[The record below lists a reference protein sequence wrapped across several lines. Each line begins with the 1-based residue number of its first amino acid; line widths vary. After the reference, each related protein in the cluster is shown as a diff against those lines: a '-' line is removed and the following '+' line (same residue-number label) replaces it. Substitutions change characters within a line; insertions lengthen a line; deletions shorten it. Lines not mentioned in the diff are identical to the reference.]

1 MSVEQQPTATG
12 MAASGGSHAEDAH
25 AQRIR
30 RLAFS
35 AILLTT
41 LLAALD
47 QSIVS
52 TALPRIVGDLGGFS
66 DLSWVVSAY
75 LLASTVTIPLY
86 GKLSD
91 LYGRRLLFAVAIA
104 VFLIG
109 SMLCGLAQTMSELI
123 AFRAVQGLG
132 AGGLIPLAQAAIGDL
147 YSPRERGRYQGY
159 VSSMWGI
166 AAVTGPLAGGTLTE
180 AISWRW
186 IFYINL
192 PLGVVALAVV
202 MKTLGANRRGE
213 HRIDY
218 AGALTLGCSLGA
230 ILIACAWSGTTYPIG
245 SAQVI
250 GPFLAGLLG
259 LGLFA
264 LIERRASE
272 PIVPVALLRNRI
284 FVTAGG
290 GYFVVG
296 ALLFAVTIYIPVYLQ
311 DVRGNS
317 PTVSGLTT
325 MSYTIGW
332 VVTAFVVG
340 RLITRTG
347 RYRIF
352 PLVGTVF
359 ATAGVALL
367 LLVGSSTGRVEL
379 CAMLVLSGCGMGLT
393 VAPYLVGSQ
402 NAIAPQVIGAATA
415 ALNLVR
421 AIGASLAVSILG
433 AVLAGRARAVLQ
445 SRLGAHARTIDIS
458 RLINGGASPHHSAA
472 IGDALLSGMHLVFL
486 ISTVVGLGGIAI
498 AFTLEERPLSTQRQP
513 STSGPSRSRT
523 DSIT

>member
-1 MSVEQQPTATG
+1 VTIEEPGAESSGEVDP
-12 MAASGGSHAEDAH
+12 AAEAH
-25 AQRIR
+25 AQRVR

-91 LYGRRLLFAVAIA
+91 IYGRRLLFAIAIT

-109 SMLCGLAQTMSELI
+109 SVLCGFASTMGELI
-123 AFRAVQGLG
+123 AFRAIQGLG

-159 VSSMWGI
+159 VASMWGI
-166 AAVTGPLAGGTLTE
+166 AAVSGPLAGGTLTE

-186 IFYINL
+186 IFFINL
-192 PLGVVALAVV
+192 PLGLVALAVV
-202 MKTLGANRRGE
+202 VKTLSGSRSRE

-218 AGALTLGCSLGA
+218 AGALTLGLSLGA
-230 ILIACAWSGTTYPIG
+230 ILIACAWSGTTYPMG
-245 SAQVI
+245 SVQVI
-250 GPFLAGLLG
+250 APFVGGICG

-264 LIERRASE
+264 LIERRAVE

-284 FVTAGG
+284 FLAASG

-325 MSYTIGW
+325 MTYTIGW
-332 VVTAFVVG
+332 VVVAFVVG

-352 PLVGTVF
+352 PMIGTIF
-359 ATAGVALL
+359 AAAGVALL
-367 LLVGSSTGRVEL
+367 LLIGPHSGRVEL
-379 CAMLVLSGCGMGLT
+379 CAILALGGAGMGLT
-393 VAPYLVGSQ
+393 VAPYLVGTQ
-402 NAIAPQVIGAATA
+402 NSIEPQVIGAATA

-433 AVLAGRARAVLQ
+433 ALLASRAHSVLQ
-445 SRLGAHARTIDIS
+445 SRLGPHARTIDIG
-458 RLINGGASPHHSAA
+458 RLINGGANPGVHHSGA
-472 IGDALLSGMHLVFL
+472 IGAALLSGMHRVFL
-486 ISTVVGLGGIAI
+486 VAAIVGIAGI
-498 AFTLEERPLSTQRQP
+498 ICAFALEERPLSTQR
-513 STSGPSRSRT
+513 S
-523 DSIT
+523 

>member
-1 MSVEQQPTATG
+1 VGTVTVEQEAIAAGADPQSTG
-12 MAASGGSHAEDAH
+12 ADDAAH
-25 AQRIR
+25 AARVR

-91 LYGRRLLFAVAIA
+91 LYGRRLLFAIAIS

-109 SMLCGLAQTMSELI
+109 SVLCGLAATMGELI

-159 VSSMWGI
+159 VASMWGI
-166 AAVTGPLAGGTLTE
+166 AAVSGPLVGGTLTE

-186 IFYINL
+186 IFYVNL
-192 PLGVVALAVV
+192 PLGLVALGVV
-202 MKTLGANRRGE
+202 VKTLGGTRSGE

-218 AGALTLGCSLGA
+218 AGALMLGLSLAA
-230 ILIACAWSGTTYPIG
+230 ILIACAWSGTTYPMG

-250 GPFLAGLLG
+250 GPFVAGLLG
-259 LGLFA
+259 LVVFA

-272 PIVPVALLRNRI
+272 PIIPITLLRNRI
-284 FVTAGG
+284 FVAASG

-296 ALLFAVTIYIPVYLQ
+296 ALLFAVTIYVPVYLQ
-311 DVRGNS
+311 DVRGDS
-317 PTVSGLTT
+317 PTISGLTT

-332 VVTAFVVG
+332 VVVAVIVG

-352 PLVGTVF
+352 PILGTIC
-359 ATAGVALL
+359 ATVGVALL
-367 LLVGSSTGRVEL
+367 ILVGRSTSRVEL
-379 CAMLVLSGCGMGLT
+379 CAMLVLGGSGMGLT

-402 NAIAPQVIGAATA
+402 NAVAPQMIGAATA
-415 ALNLVR
+415 SLNLVR

-433 AVLAGRARAVLQ
+433 ALLASRARSVLE
-445 SRLGAHARTIDIS
+445 SRIGSHARTVDIS
-458 RLINGGASPHHSAA
+458 SLINGGANASAHHSAA
-472 IGDALLSGMHLVFL
+472 VDTALLSGMHLVFVVVA
-486 ISTVVGLGGIAI
+486 IVGLAGIAC
-498 AFTLEERPLSTQRQP
+498 AFALEERPLSTKRH
-513 STSGPSRSRT
+513 
-523 DSIT
+523 

>member
-1 MSVEQQPTATG
+1 MDAVN
-12 MAASGGSHAEDAH
+12 AAAPSAGAPPAPAAAPADD
-25 AQRIR
+25 RLR

-91 LYGRRLLFAVAIA
+91 LYGRRRLFAIAIS
-104 VFLIG
+104 VFLVG
-109 SMLCGLAQTMSELI
+109 SVLCGVATSMGELI
-123 AFRAVQGLG
+123 AFRAIQGLG
-132 AGGLIPLAQAAIGDL
+132 AGGLIPLAQASIGDL

-192 PLGVVALAVV
+192 PLGLIALAVV
-202 MKTLGANRRGE
+202 IRTLGGTRGRE

-218 AGALTLGCSLGA
+218 AGALTLGVSLGA
-230 ILIACAWSGTTYPIG
+230 ILIACGWAGATYPIG

-250 GPFLAGLLG
+250 GPFVAGLGG
-259 LGLFA
+259 LVLLA
-264 LIERRASE
+264 LIERRATE
-272 PIVPVALLRNRI
+272 PIIPIALLRNRI
-284 FVTAGG
+284 FLTAGG

-296 ALLFAVTIYIPVYLQ
+296 ALLFAVTIYVPVYLQ

-325 MSYTIGW
+325 MSYTAGW
-332 VVTAFVVG
+332 VVVAIIVG
-340 RLITRTG
+340 RLMTRTG
-347 RYRIF
+347 RYRVF
-352 PLVGTVF
+352 PIVGTVC
-359 ATAGVALL
+359 AAVSLALL
-367 LLVGSSTGRVEL
+367 ILLGPATGRLEL
-379 CAMLVLSGCGMGLT
+379 CAILVLGGSGMGMT
-393 VAPYLVGSQ
+393 VSPYLVGTQ
-402 NAIAPQVIGAATA
+402 NAVEPQVIGSATA
-415 ALNLVR
+415 SLNLVR

-433 AVLAGRARAVLQ
+433 AVLAGRAESVLRH
-445 SRLGAHARTIDIS
+445 RLGAGAGTIDIS
-458 RLINGGASPHHSAA
+458 RLINGGAAAAAHHAA
-472 IGDALLSGMHLVFL
+472 AVGAALLSGMHLVFRL
-486 ISTVVGLGGIAI
+486 AAILGLVGIGCAI
-498 AFTLEERPLSTQRQP
+498 ALEERPLSTR
-513 STSGPSRSRT
+513 R
-523 DSIT
+523 

>member
-1 MSVEQQPTATG
+1 MTLEQESAVAVRP
-12 MAASGGSHAEDAH
+12 GGGPDDAAH
-25 AQRIR
+25 AQRVR

-41 LLAALD
+41 LLSALD

-91 LYGRRLLFAVAIA
+91 LYGRRLLFAVAIV

-109 SMLCGLAQTMSELI
+109 SVLCGLAATMSELI

-159 VSSMWGI
+159 VASMWGI

-186 IFYINL
+186 IFYVNL
-192 PLGVVALAVV
+192 PLGLIALAVV
-202 MKTLGANRRGE
+202 VKTLRGTRSRD

-218 AGALTLGCSLGA
+218 AGALTLGLSLGA
-230 ILIACAWSGTTYPIG
+230 ILIACAWSGTTYPMG

-250 GPFLAGLLG
+250 VPFVAGLLG
-259 LGLFA
+259 LVLLA

-272 PIVPVALLRNRI
+272 PIIPIALLRNRI
-284 FVTAGG
+284 FVTASG

-296 ALLFAVTIYIPVYLQ
+296 ALLFAVTIYVPVYLQ
-311 DVRGNS
+311 DVRGDS

-332 VVTAFVVG
+332 VVVAMIVG

-352 PLVGTVF
+352 PILGTICA
-359 ATAGVALL
+359 ATGVALL
-367 LLVGSSTGRVEL
+367 ILIGRSTGRVEL
-379 CAMLVLSGCGMGLT
+379 CAMLVLSGCGMGMT
-393 VAPYLVGSQ
+393 VSPYLVGTQ
-402 NAIAPQVIGAATA
+402 NAIGPQVIGAATA

-421 AIGASLAVSILG
+421 AIGASLAVSVLG
-433 AVLAGRARAVLQ
+433 ALLASRARSVLQ
-445 SRLGAHARTIDIS
+445 SRLGAHANSINIS
-458 RLINGGASPHHSAA
+458 RLINGGGGASAHHSAA
-472 IGDALLSGMHLVFL
+472 VGAALLSGMRLVF
-486 ISTVVGLGGIAI
+486 IVSTVVGIAGIAL
-498 AFTLEERPLSTQRQP
+498 AFALEERPLSTQRN
-513 STSGPSRSRT
+513 
-523 DSIT
+523 

>member
-1 MSVEQQPTATG
+1 VEPVTLEQHQVDPEIPADDGTEQ
-12 MAASGGSHAEDAH
+12 AARANE
-25 AQRIR
+25 RMR

-91 LYGRRLLFAVAIA
+91 LYGRRLLFAIAIS
-104 VFLIG
+104 VFLLG
-109 SMLCGLAQTMSELI
+109 SMLCGLASTMSELI
-123 AFRAVQGLG
+123 AFRGIQGLG

-159 VSSMWGI
+159 VASMWGI

-192 PLGVVALAVV
+192 PLGLLALAVV
-202 MKTLGANRRGE
+202 VRTLGATPSRE

-218 AGALTLGCSLGA
+218 AGALALGVSLTA

-250 GPFLAGLLG
+250 GPFVAGILG

-264 LIERRASE
+264 FIERRASE
-272 PIVPVALLRNRI
+272 PIIPATLLRNRI
-284 FVTAGG
+284 FLAASG

-317 PTVSGLTT
+317 PTISGLTT

-332 VVTAFVVG
+332 VVTAVIVG

-352 PLVGTVF
+352 PILGTIC
-359 ATAGVALL
+359 AAAGVALL
-367 LLVGSSTGRVEL
+367 ILVGRSTGRVEL
-379 CAMLVLSGCGMGLT
+379 CAMLVLGGCGMGMT

-402 NAIAPQVIGAATA
+402 NSIAPQMIGAATA
-415 ALNLVR
+415 SLNLVR
-421 AIGASLAVSILG
+421 AIGASLAVSVLG
-433 AVLAGRARAVLQ
+433 ALLASRARSVLTTQ
-445 SRLGAHARTIDIS
+445 LGGHAKTINVSALIS
-458 RLINGGASPHHSAA
+458 GGANASPQHAA
-472 IGDALLSGMHLVFL
+472 IIGSALLSGMHLVF
-486 ISTVVGLGGIAI
+486 IVAAIVGVAGVAC
-498 AFTLEERPLSTQRQP
+498 AFALEERPLSNA
-513 STSGPSRSRT
+513 RS
-523 DSIT
+523 

>member
-1 MSVEQQPTATG
+1 VTVEQIATEPTPG
-12 MAASGGSHAEDAH
+12 RGGHDDDART
-25 AQRIR
+25 QRVR

-52 TALPRIVGDLGGFS
+52 TALPRIVGDLGGFN

-91 LYGRRLLFAVAIA
+91 LYGRRLLFAVAIS
-104 VFLIG
+104 VFLLG
-109 SMLCGLAQTMSELI
+109 SMLCGFAQTMGELI

-159 VSSMWGI
+159 VASMWGI

-192 PLGVVALAVV
+192 PLGLVALAVV
-202 MKTLGANRRGE
+202 VRTLSGTRSRE
-213 HRIDY
+213 HSIDY
-218 AGALTLGCSLGA
+218 AGALTLGLSLGA
-230 ILIACAWSGTTYPIG
+230 ILIACAWSGTTYPMG
-245 SAQVI
+245 SVEVV
-250 GPFLAGLLG
+250 GPFLAGVCG
-259 LGLFA
+259 LGLFT

-272 PIVPVALLRNRI
+272 PIVPIALLRNRI
-284 FVTAGG
+284 FVAASG

-317 PTVSGLTT
+317 PTISGLTT

-332 VVTAFVVG
+332 VVVAMIVG

-352 PLVGTVF
+352 PILGTIC
-359 ATAGVALL
+359 AAAGVALL
-367 LLVGSSTGRVEL
+367 LLVGRDTGRVAL
-379 CAMLVLSGCGMGLT
+379 CAILVLGGSGMGMT
-393 VAPYLVGSQ
+393 VAPYLVGTQ
-402 NAIAPQVIGAATA
+402 NAIAPQVIGSATA

-421 AIGASLAVSILG
+421 AIGASLAVSVLG
-433 AVLAGRARAVLQ
+433 ALLASRARSVLR
-445 SRLGAHARTIDIS
+445 SRFGGHTSTADIT
-458 RLINGGASPHHSAA
+458 RLINGGASASGHHSAA
-472 IGDALLSGMHLVFL
+472 IGSALLSGMHVVFL
-486 ISTVVGLGGIAI
+486 VTTFVGLAGIAC
-498 AFTLEERPLSTQRQP
+498 AFALEERPLSTERN
-513 STSGPSRSRT
+513 
-523 DSIT
+523 

>member
-1 MSVEQQPTATG
+1 VGFVTLEQQEP
-12 MAASGGSHAEDAH
+12 AAEAAVPDPGPVGDAH
-25 AQRIR
+25 AERLR

-91 LYGRRLLFAVAIA
+91 IYGRRLLFAIAIT
-104 VFLIG
+104 VFLVG
-109 SMLCGLAQTMSELI
+109 SMLCGLASTMGELI
-123 AFRAVQGLG
+123 AFRGIQGLG

-147 YSPRERGRYQGY
+147 YSARERGRYQGY
-159 VSSMWGI
+159 VASMWGI

-192 PLGVVALAVV
+192 PLGLIALAVV
-202 MKTLGANRRGE
+202 VKTLSGSRSRD

-218 AGALTLGCSLGA
+218 AGALTLGLSLGA
-230 ILIACAWSGTTYPIG
+230 ILIACAWSGTTYPMG
-245 SAQVI
+245 SAQVV
-250 GPFLAGLLG
+250 GPFVAGLLG
-259 LGLFA
+259 LCLFA
-264 LIERRASE
+264 AIERRASE

-284 FVTAGG
+284 FVAAGG

-325 MSYTIGW
+325 MAYTIGW
-332 VVTAFVVG
+332 VVVAFIVG
-340 RLITRTG
+340 RMITRTG

-352 PLVGTVF
+352 PIAGTIC
-359 ATAGVALL
+359 AAAGVALL
-367 LLVGSSTGRVEL
+367 LLVGRTTGRFEL
-379 CAMLVLSGCGMGLT
+379 CAFLVLGGAGMGLT
-393 VAPYLVGSQ
+393 VAPYLVGTQ
-402 NAIAPQVIGAATA
+402 NAIEPQVIGAATA

-433 AVLAGRARAVLQ
+433 ALLASRARSVLE
-445 SRLGAHARTIDIS
+445 SRLGDRAKAVDIG
-458 RLINGGASPHHSAA
+458 RLINGGTNTSAHHSAA
-472 IGDALLSGMHLVFL
+472 IGDALLSGMHRVFL
-486 ISTVVGLGGIAI
+486 VAAIVGIAGVVC
-498 AFTLEERPLSTQRQP
+498 ALALEERPLSTQRH
-513 STSGPSRSRT
+513 
-523 DSIT
+523 

>member
-1 MSVEQQPTATG
+1 VSSVLTEADD
-12 MAASGGSHAEDAH
+12 AAH
-25 AQRIR
+25 AARVR

-52 TALPRIVGDLGGFS
+52 TALPRIVGDLGGFT

-91 LYGRRLLFAVAIA
+91 LYGRRLLFALAIS
-104 VFLIG
+104 VFLLG
-109 SMLCGLAQTMSELI
+109 SVLCGLATSMGQLI

-159 VSSMWGI
+159 VASMWGI

-186 IFYINL
+186 IFFVNL
-192 PLGVVALAVV
+192 PLGLVALAVV
-202 MKTLGANRRGE
+202 VKTLSGSQGRE

-218 AGALTLGCSLGA
+218 AGALTLGLSLGA

-250 GPFLAGLLG
+250 APFVAGLLG

-264 LIERRASE
+264 IIERRAGE
-272 PIVPVALLRNRI
+272 PIVPIALLKNRI
-284 FVTAGG
+284 FLTASG

-311 DVRGNS
+311 DVRGDS
-317 PTVSGLTT
+317 PTISGLTT

-332 VVTAFVVG
+332 VVVAMVVG

-352 PLVGTVF
+352 PLLGTIC
-359 ATAGVALL
+359 AAAGVGLL
-367 LLVGSSTGRVEL
+367 LLIGRSTGRAEL
-379 CAMLVLSGCGMGLT
+379 CAMLVLSGCGMGMT
-393 VAPYLVGSQ
+393 VAPYLVATQ

-415 ALNLVR
+415 SLNLVR

-433 AVLAGRARAVLQ
+433 AVLASRAGAVLHSRLGGRAR
-445 SRLGAHARTIDIS
+445 SIDIS
-458 RLINGGASPHHSAA
+458 RLINGGAGAHHSQAVGA
-472 IGDALLSGMHLVFL
+472 ALLSGMHLVFL
-486 ISTVVGLGGIAI
+486 ISTFVGLIGIAC
-498 AFTLEERPLSTQRQP
+498 AFALEERPLSTQRH
-513 STSGPSRSRT
+513 
-523 DSIT
+523 

>member
-1 MSVEQQPTATG
+1 MTVQQPGTTR
-12 MAASGGSHAEDAH
+12 AEDPA
-25 AQRIR
+25 AATEQATAADRRTR

-66 DLSWVVSAY
+66 DLAWVVSAY

-91 LYGRRLLFAVAIA
+91 LYGRRLLFVVAI
-104 VFLIG
+104 VIFLIG
-109 SMLCGLAQTMSELI
+109 SALSGLASSMSELI
-123 AFRAVQGLG
+123 AFRAIQGLG

-166 AAVTGPLAGGTLTE
+166 AAVMGPLAGGTLTD

-186 IFYINL
+186 IFYVNL
-192 PLGVVALAVV
+192 PLGLVALAVV
-202 MKTLGANRRGE
+202 VKTLGGTRSHQ

-218 AGALTLGCSLGA
+218 AGAITLGLSLCA
-230 ILIACAWSGTTYPIG
+230 ILIACSWSGTTYPMG
-245 SAQVI
+245 SPEVVMPFVAGVI
-250 GPFLAGLLG
+250 GLG
-259 LGLFA
+259 ALA

-272 PIVPVALLRNRI
+272 PVIPIALLRNRI
-284 FVTAGG
+284 FVTASV

-296 ALLFAVTIYIPVYLQ
+296 ALLFAVTIYIPIYLQ

-325 MSYTIGW
+325 ISYTIGW
-332 VVTAFVVG
+332 VLTAVVGG

-352 PLVGTVF
+352 PIIGTVS
-359 ATAGVALL
+359 AAAGVALL
-367 LLVGSSTGRVEL
+367 LLVGRSTGRVEL
-379 CAMLVLSGCGMGLT
+379 CAILALGGCGMGLT
-393 VAPYLVGSQ
+393 VSPYLVATQ
-402 NAIAPQVIGAATA
+402 NAIAPQVFGAATA
-415 ALNLVR
+415 TLNLVR

-433 AVLAGRARAVLQ
+433 ALLAGRARSVL
-445 SRLGAHARTIDIS
+445 SARLGAGAHRIDIS
-458 RLINGGASPHHSAA
+458 RLVNGGAGVRSQHSDA
-472 IGDALLSGMHLVFL
+472 IASALLSGLHRVFL
-486 ISTVVGLGGIAI
+486 VAAIVGLIGIAC
-498 AFTLEERPLSTQRQP
+498 AFALPERPLSTHVARA
-513 STSGPSRSRT
+513 
-523 DSIT
+523 

>member
-1 MSVEQQPTATG
+1 VTVEQVK
-12 MAASGGSHAEDAH
+12 GGSAAGEDTHDDAH
-25 AQRIR
+25 AQRVR

-52 TALPRIVGDLGGFS
+52 TALPRIVGDLGGFN

-91 LYGRRLLFAVAIA
+91 LYGRRLLFSIAIS
-104 VFLIG
+104 VFLLG
-109 SMLCGLAQTMSELI
+109 SVLSGLSQSMGELI
-123 AFRAVQGLG
+123 AFRAIQGLG
-132 AGGLIPLAQAAIGDL
+132 AGGLIPLAQASIGDL

-159 VSSMWGI
+159 VASMWGI
-166 AAVTGPLAGGTLTE
+166 AAVSGPLAGGTLTD

-192 PLGVVALAVV
+192 PLGLVALAVV
-202 MKTLGANRRGE
+202 VKTLTGSRGQS

-218 AGALTLGCSLGA
+218 AGALTLGLSLGA
-230 ILIACAWSGTTYPIG
+230 ILIACAWSGTTYPMG

-250 GPFLAGLLG
+250 GPFVAGVLG
-259 LGLFA
+259 LVGFA
-264 LIERRASE
+264 FIERRASE
-272 PIVPVALLRNRI
+272 PIVPIALLRNRV
-284 FVTAGG
+284 FLAASG

-325 MSYTIGW
+325 MTYTIGW
-332 VVTAFVVG
+332 VVVAFVVG
-340 RLITRTG
+340 RMITRTG

-352 PLVGTVF
+352 PMLGTIC
-359 ATAGVALL
+359 AAAGVALL
-367 LLVGSSTGRVEL
+367 LLIGRDTGRVEL
-379 CAMLVLSGCGMGLT
+379 CAILALGGAGMGLT
-393 VAPYLVGSQ
+393 VAPYLVGTQ
-402 NAIAPQVIGAATA
+402 NAIEPQVIGAATA

-433 AVLAGRARAVLQ
+433 ALLASRARAVLQ
-445 SRLGAHARTIDIS
+445 GRLGGHARTIDIS
-458 RLINGGASPHHSAA
+458 RLINGGATSAAHHSAA
-472 IGDALLSGMHLVFL
+472 IGDALLSGMHRVFL
-486 ISTVVGLGGIAI
+486 VAAIVGIAGI
-498 AFTLEERPLSTQRQP
+498 VCAFALEERPLSTQRQ
-513 STSGPSRSRT
+513 
-523 DSIT
+523 

>member
-1 MSVEQQPTATG
+1 VTIEELGTEPAKDEVD
-12 MAASGGSHAEDAH
+12 AAQEAH
-25 AQRIR
+25 AQRVR

-91 LYGRRLLFAVAIA
+91 VYGRRLLFAIAIT
-104 VFLIG
+104 VFLVG
-109 SMLCGLAQTMSELI
+109 SMLCGLASTMGQLI
-123 AFRAVQGLG
+123 AFRGIQGLG

-159 VSSMWGI
+159 VASMWGI

-192 PLGVVALAVV
+192 PLGLIALAVV
-202 MKTLGANRRGE
+202 VKTLSGKRSRD
-213 HRIDY
+213 HTIDY
-218 AGALTLGCSLGA
+218 AGALTLGLSLGA
-230 ILIACAWSGTTYPIG
+230 ILLACAWSGTTYPMG
-245 SAQVI
+245 SLQVV
-250 GPFLAGLLG
+250 GPFVAGVLG

-264 LIERRASE
+264 LIERRAVE
-272 PIVPVALLRNRI
+272 PIVPIALLRNRI
-284 FVTAGG
+284 FVAASG

-325 MSYTIGW
+325 MTYTIGW
-332 VVTAFVVG
+332 VVVAFVVG
-340 RLITRTG
+340 RMITRTG

-352 PLVGTVF
+352 PMLGTIC
-359 ATAGVALL
+359 AAAGVALL
-367 LLVGSSTGRVEL
+367 LLIGRDTGRVEL
-379 CAMLVLSGCGMGLT
+379 CAILALGGAGMGLT
-393 VAPYLVGSQ
+393 VAPYLVGTQ
-402 NAIAPQVIGAATA
+402 NAIEPQVIGAATA

-433 AVLAGRARAVLQ
+433 ALLASRARAVLQ
-445 SRLGAHARTIDIS
+445 GRLGGHARTIDIS
-458 RLINGGASPHHSAA
+458 RLINGGATSAAHHSAA
-472 IGDALLSGMHLVFL
+472 IGDALLSGMHRVFL
-486 ISTVVGLGGIAI
+486 VAAIVGIAGI
-498 AFTLEERPLSTQRQP
+498 VCAFALEERPLSTQR
-513 STSGPSRSRT
+513 S
-523 DSIT
+523 

>member
-1 MSVEQQPTATG
+1 VGLVTLEQQEP
-12 MAASGGSHAEDAH
+12 AAPADPGPDDGSAHAE
-25 AQRIR
+25 RVR

-52 TALPRIVGDLGGFS
+52 TALPRIVGDLGGFT

-91 LYGRRLLFAVAIA
+91 LYGRRLLFAIAIS
-104 VFLIG
+104 VFLLG
-109 SMLCGLAQTMSELI
+109 SVLCGLAASMGQLI

-159 VSSMWGI
+159 VASMWGI

-186 IFYINL
+186 IFYVNL
-192 PLGVVALAVV
+192 PLGLVALAVV
-202 MKTLGANRRGE
+202 VKTLSGTHSRE

-218 AGALTLGCSLGA
+218 AGALALGLSLAA

-245 SAQVI
+245 SAEVVV
-250 GPFLAGLLG
+250 PFIAGLLG

-264 LIERRASE
+264 IIERRATE
-272 PIVPVALLRNRI
+272 PIVPIALLRNRI
-284 FVTAGG
+284 FVTASG

-311 DVRGNS
+311 DVRGDS
-317 PTVSGLTT
+317 PTISGLTT

-332 VVTAFVVG
+332 VVVAMVVG

-352 PLVGTVF
+352 PVLGTICAAAGVGLLVLVGPTTSR
-359 ATAGVALL
+359 A
-367 LLVGSSTGRVEL
+367 EL
-379 CAMLVLSGCGMGLT
+379 CAMLVLSGCGMGMT
-393 VAPYLVGSQ
+393 VSPYLVGTQ

-415 ALNLVR
+415 SLNLVR

-433 AVLAGRARAVLQ
+433 AVLASRAGSVLR
-445 SRLGAHARTIDIS
+445 SRLGGHARSIDIS
-458 RLINGGASPHHSAA
+458 RLINGGAGATAHHSQA
-472 IGDALLSGMHLVFL
+472 IGAALLSGMHLVFL
-486 ISTVVGLGGIAI
+486 ISTVVGLIGIAC
-498 AFTLEERPLSTQRQP
+498 AFALEERPLSTQRH
-513 STSGPSRSRT
+513 
-523 DSIT
+523 